1 MKTIKFLYLIIFTIV
16 CTSLSYSQENTHTII
31 TGKSTIAKYHEQK
44 ELESMK
50 KGQLIDLYVER
61 SSAFTYMLNV
71 IGLTT
76 DAKTTTKDLG
86 IIETPEILKQL
97 ETKRTVEIDYATK
110 MSTFEKT
117 LLPYVDKIELV
128 SSILL
133 YEDILKKLHNKE

>member
-1 MKTIKFLYLIIFTIV
+1 MKTIKFLYLIIFTII

-31 TGKSTIAKYHEQK
+31 TGKSSISKYHEQK

-61 SSAFTYMLNV
+61 SNAFTYMLNL